1 MNILGV
7 GIVHSGKAYMFV
19 LPEMPLWLVA
29 VILVVCILVALESG
43 FGMGLHKF
51 HVKEDS
57 EKAVR
62 GDVTLGSMLALL
74 GLILAF
80 TYAFSLS
87 RADHRK
93 DAIVNEANAINTA
106 FLRADLAAEPG
117 RSELRK
123 RLFDYARTRLVTAE
137 MVATQEALQH
147 TIAHSLEAQSHLW
160 PATKQVLQGDVPGP
174 IKTAI
179 IQAVNGVLEAHN
191 KRVAA
196 VHDRLPEVILMLLT
210 FVAMVSVAVAGYQAG
225 LTGSMNHWRR
235 GAFVL
240 ILAAL
245 ILIIIDFDR
254 SFEGVIQVNQETI
267 VSLISNLERTVSQ

>member
-1 MNILGV
+1 MQ
-7 GIVHSGKAYMFV
+7 Y
-19 LPEMPLWLVA
+19 EMSLWLFA
-29 VILVVCILVALESG
+29 VILVMLFLAALESG
-43 FGMGLHKF
+43 FWMGLRKYRI
-51 HVKEDS
+51 KEDS
-57 EKAVR
+57 EKTVR
-62 GDVTLGSMLALL
+62 SDVTLGSMLALL

-93 DAIVNEANAINTA
+93 DAIVNEVNAINTA

-117 RSELRK
+117 RSELRY
-123 RLFDYARTRLVTAE
+123 RLLEYARTRLVTAE
-137 MVATQEALQH
+137 MVASADALQN
-147 TIAHSLEAQSHLW
+147 TIARSLEAQSYLW

-174 IKTAI
+174 LKTSI
-179 IQAVNGVLEAHN
+179 IQAVNGVLDAHN
-191 KRVAA
+191 KRYAA
-196 VHDRLPEVILMLLT
+196 VHDRLPDAILMLLT

-254 SFEGVIQVNQETI
+254 SFEGLIQVNQETM
-267 VSLISNLERTVSQ
+267 VSLIRNLERTVSE

>member
-1 MNILGV
+1 
-7 GIVHSGKAYMFV
+7 MFF
-19 LPEMPLWLVA
+19 LPEMPIWLFA
-29 VILVVCILVALESG
+29 FILVICFLAALESG
-43 FGMGLHKF
+43 FWMGLRKF
-51 HVKEDS
+51 HVEANS

-93 DAIVNEANAINTA
+93 EAIVHEANAIGTA
-106 FLRADLAAEPG
+106 FLKADLAAEPG
-117 RSELRK
+117 RSELRG
-123 RLFDYARTRLVTAE
+123 RLLEYARTRLVTAE
-137 MVATQEALQH
+137 MVATPEALQA
-147 TIAHSLEAQSHLW
+147 TLARSLEAQSHLW

-174 IKTAI
+174 IKSSI
-179 IQAVNGVLEAHN
+179 IQAVTGVLDAHN
-191 KRVAA
+191 KRLAA
-196 VHDRLPEVILMLLT
+196 VHDRLPDAILVLLT

-254 SFEGVIQVNQETI
+254 SYEGAIQINQETI
-267 VSLISNLERTVSQ
+267 ASLISNLERALSE